1 MLNNIKTINI
11 MNSTTGSNAKN
22 AKNTNNVNN
31 TKGKY
36 GKSLEPKPKQTVVNP
51 DDLIEIEDD
60 EEMDMIVDEVIN
72 KMESSRIETKESVK
86 KINIENIEIPK
97 VKLTLK
103 KIRPVVMWEYDT
115 INTHCICKVDLM
127 QSVPVTDSKN
137 TIVYKGDVIIGE
149 CEHGY
154 HSSCITTLIKKG
166 AVSCPTCRM
175 DWKPVSNVNP
185 HVYVYNSAS

>member
-1 MLNNIKTINI
+1 MNNTLGSKTKNTTSNNI
-11 MNSTTGSNAKN
+11 
-22 AKNTNNVNN
+22 

-36 GKSLEPKPKQTVVNP
+36 GKSLELKPKQTVVNP
-51 DDLIEIEDD
+51 DDLIDIEDD
-60 EEMDMIVDEVIN
+60 EEMDMIVDEAIN
-72 KMESSRIETKESVK
+72 KIEKSRVEEKEEPSK
-86 KINIENIEIPK
+86 IINIENVKIPQ

-103 KIRPVVMWEYDT
+103 KIMPVVMWEYDT

-127 QSVPVTDSKN
+127 HSVPVTDGRN

-175 DWKPVSNVNP
+175 DWKPISNVNP